1 MNAKQA
7 IDKIADLLGFKF
19 KKEAFYSTKIE
30 DGSEITNNLDS
41 DFKIG
46 DELYKVG
53 ESTLSPLEAGTYITR
68 EGLKLTVDTGS
79 VIVAIESGDSAND
92 ANIEQQMTEAIDA
105 QGQKLESNTFDVG
118 EKVYQVSADGSKS
131 PAPDGEHQVVLKDES
146 GNENKI
152 RIQVKD
158 GIITERENVEEAPS
172 AEEPGEQEMAAVGDP
187 VSGII
192 EEPKEETEGI
202 NGDTLDKLLEL
213 IIPMAEEMK
222 KMKSEMETMKSMMG
236 AELDALKSDFTK
248 FRKSPEKFSVIEK
261 KSYKESLEDYKLD
274 LIKAMKK

>member
-19 KKEAFYSTKIE
+19 KKESFYSTKLE
-30 DGSEITNNLDS
+30 DGTEITNNLDG

-46 DELYKVG
+46 DELYVVG
-53 ESTLSPLEAGTYITR
+53 ESTLTPAPAGTHITR

-79 VIVAIESGDSAND
+79 VIVAIESTDSKND
-92 ANIEQQMTEAIDA
+92 ASIEQEMTEAKDA
-105 QGQKLESNTFDVG
+105 QGQILESNTFDVG
-118 EKVYQVSADGSKS
+118 EKVYQVMPDGAKE
-131 PAPDGEHQVVLKDES
+131 PCPDGEHQVVLKDES

-158 GIITERENVEEAPS
+158 GIITERSNVEE
-172 AEEPGEQEMAAVGDP
+172 MAAIGDP
-187 VSGII
+187 VSGIT
-192 EEPKEETEGI
+192 EEPAEEVDKEEEG
-202 NGDTLDKLLEL
+202 NGLDKLLQL
-213 IIPMAEEMK
+213 ILPMAEEMK
-222 KMKSEMETMKSMMG
+222 KLKSEMETMKGMMS
-236 AELDALKSDFTK
+236 AEIDALKTDFSK

>member
-19 KKEAFYSTKIE
+19 KKESFYSTKIE
-30 DGSEITNNLDS
+30 DGSEITNNLDG

-53 ESTLSPLEAGTYITR
+53 ESTLMPLEAGTYVTR
-68 EGLKLTVDTGS
+68 EGLKLTVDTSS
-79 VIVAIESGDSAND
+79 VIVAIESEDSKND
-92 ANIEQQMTEAIDA
+92 ATVEQEMTEAKDA
-105 QGQKLESNTFDVG
+105 QGQILESNTFDVG
-118 EKVYQVSADGSKS
+118 EKVYQVMPDGEKK

-158 GIITERENVEEAPS
+158 GIITERSNVE
-172 AEEPGEQEMAAVGDP
+172 EMAAVGDP
-187 VSGII
+187 VTGIT
-192 EEPKEETEGI
+192 EEPEEETAGI

-222 KMKSEMETMKSMMG
+222 KMKSEMESMKGMMS
-236 AELDALKSDFTK
+236 AEIDALKSDFGK
-248 FRKSPEKFSVIEK
+248 FRKSPEKFSVVEK
-261 KSYKESLEDYKLD
+261 KSYKESLEDYKLE

>member
-19 KKEAFYSTKIE
+19 KKESFYSTKIE

-53 ESTLSPLEAGTYITR
+53 EATLQPLEAGTYITR
-68 EGLKLTVDTGS
+68 EGLKLTVDSSS
-79 VIVAIESGDSAND
+79 VIVAIESEDSKDD
-92 ANIEQQMTEAIDA
+92 ATVEQDMTEAKDA
-105 QGQKLESNTFDVG
+105 QGQILESNTFDVG
-118 EKVYQVSADGSKS
+118 EKVYQVMPDGAKE

-158 GIITERENVEEAPS
+158 GIITERSNVEEMA
-172 AEEPGEQEMAAVGDP
+172 AETVTGITEEPQEEVD
-187 VSGII
+187 
-192 EEPKEETEGI
+192 KEEEG
-202 NGDTLDKLLEL
+202 NGLDKLLQL
-213 IIPMAEEMK
+213 ILPMAEEMK
-222 KMKSEMETMKSMMG
+222 KMKSEMETIKGMMS
-236 AELDALKSDFTK
+236 AEIDALKSDFSK
-248 FRKSPEKFSVIEK
+248 FKKSPEKFSVSEK
-261 KSYKESLEDYKLD
+261 KTYKESLEDYKLD
-274 LIKAMKK
+274 LIKSMRNK

>member
-19 KKEAFYSTKIE
+19 KKESFYSTKIE
-30 DGSEITNNLDS
+30 DGSEITNNLDG

-53 ESTLSPLEAGTYITR
+53 ESTLMPLEAGTYITR

-79 VIVAIESGDSAND
+79 VIVAIESEDSKND
-92 ANIEQQMTEAIDA
+92 ATVDQEMTEAKDA
-105 QGQKLESNTFDVG
+105 QGQILESNTFDVG
-118 EKVYQVSADGSKS
+118 EKVYQVMPDGEKK
-131 PAPDGEHQVVLKDES
+131 PAPDGEHQIVLKDES

-158 GIITERENVEEAPS
+158 GIITERSNVE
-172 AEEPGEQEMAAVGDP
+172 EMAAVGDP
-187 VSGII
+187 ETGIT
-192 EEPKEETEGI
+192 EEPAKEVEEENEG
-202 NGDTLDKLLEL
+202 NNLDKLLQL
-213 IIPMAEEMK
+213 ILPMAEEMK
-222 KMKSEMETMKSMMG
+222 KMKSEMETIRGMMS
-236 AELDALKSDFTK
+236 AEIDALKSDFGK
-248 FRKSPEKFSVIEK
+248 FRKSPEKFSVVEK
-261 KSYKESLEDYKLD
+261 KTYKESLEDYKLE